1 MADYNYISH
10 HGILGMKWGIRRY
23 QNRDGSLTK
32 AGERHYNEENYNKK
46 SDKQIQK
53 EHVADQE
60 NAAKNVGTLSDKEIM
75 DRVERLKKERLLKDV
90 TEQELHPGRAMV
102 KEVAMNS
109 AKAMLSDVMTGGM
122 KYLAF
127 HLVESRGEG
136 FAKTMDWKQMAES
149 MWTAGRDRG
158 TTLAKENEIKETKR
172 KEARED
178 KKYKRDL
185 KETKRKEDREDDK
198 YKRDLDETKR
208 KEKREDDKYKR
219 DLEETK
225 RKEAREDYR
234 DKERRVEERGK
245 EDRSQLRNDASLY
258 QQGVYNQKREEYS
271 DKRKASESRAQKAED
286 SARSK
291 EARADSLRS
300 DYAKIQDKRSSQAK
314 RVKSQIESYDKDVST
329 LNAEASKYRREAE
342 EYARKY
348 YALEPP
354 RISGSGKGK
363 GK

>member
-46 SDKQIQK
+46 SDKKIQK

-75 DRVERLKKERLLKDV
+75 ERVERLKKERLLKDV

-136 FAKTMDWKQMAES
+136 FAKTMNWKQMAES

-185 KETKRKEDREDDK
+185 
-198 YKRDLDETKR
+198 DETKR

-219 DLEETK
+219 DLDETK

-245 EDRSQLRNDASLY
+245 EARSQLRNDASLY
-258 QQGVYNQKREEYS
+258 QQSVYNQKREEYS

-291 EARADSLRS
+291 EVRADSLRS

-314 RVKSQIESYDKDVST
+314 HVKSQIESYNKEVST